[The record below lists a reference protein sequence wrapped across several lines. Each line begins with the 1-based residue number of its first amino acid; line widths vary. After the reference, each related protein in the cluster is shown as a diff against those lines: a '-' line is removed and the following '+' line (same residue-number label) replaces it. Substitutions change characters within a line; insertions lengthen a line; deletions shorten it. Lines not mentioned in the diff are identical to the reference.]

1 MARVN
6 DALTRCSTINY
17 VIHNKSSLVRH
28 RLARHLSALY
38 DQAFVKKELIRE
50 VDLGPFKH
58 RVDDGLETRKA
69 AFECI
74 VSWASAGSYWWM
86 SANGARALIST
97 HCWRS

>member
-1 MARVN
+1 M
-6 DALTRCSTINY
+6 
-17 VIHNKSSLVRH
+17 RH

-58 RVDDGLETRKA
+58 RCAARFDVVRLFVLLICLSRSVDDGLETRKA

-74 VSWASAGSYWWM
+74 VSEMVLCFS
-86 SANGARALIST
+86 
-97 HCWRS
+97 